1 MKQALKIDKNLDK
14 HLKVLKSKDDEL
26 SSLEL
31 ATEGNGARISGDLE
45 VTGYTDNIKLRS
57 EAIVKADGNVTLDS
71 AGDITLN
78 ATGADINFAAGG
90 TSYLNWD
97 ATGVLTMK
105 SVADTDDLL
114 KILVGSNGV
123 SSISTNDDTGGNL
136 ADLTLKP

>member
-57 EAIVKADGNVTLDS
+57 EAIVKADGNVTLD
-71 AGDITLN
+71 
-78 ATGADINFAAGG
+78 
-90 TSYLNWD
+90 
-97 ATGVLTMK
+97 
-105 SVADTDDLL
+105 
-114 KILVGSNGV
+114 
-123 SSISTNDDTGGNL
+123 
-136 ADLTLKP
+136 